1 MKVLSKTKIK
11 LISRLQQKKWRDE
24 LGCFL
29 AEGTKLVIDLS
40 TSFKCILLVVT
51 PDWLKDHLPIQTEE
65 ILIVT
70 SEEFKKISTQ
80 KTPQGVLA
88 IFKKKETK
96 WLFPEISS
104 QLCFALEDIQD
115 PGNLGTIIRVA
126 DWFGISNIFC
136 SQYSA
141 DVYGTKVV
149 QATMGALARVQ
160 VHIVH
165 LPDFLIESKKYQ
177 IPLYGTFLKGENIYT
192 TSLTT
197 EGIIV
202 LGNEGNG
209 ISSALE
215 NIIPTHLT
223 IPPYPSENFTS
234 ESLNVSVAAGIVAA
248 EFRRR
253 LVINKEI

>member
-1 MKVLSKTKIK
+1 M
-11 LISRLQQKKWRDE
+11 
-24 LGCFL
+24 
-29 AEGTKLVIDLS
+29 
-40 TSFKCILLVVT
+40 
-51 PDWLKDHLPIQTEE
+51 
-65 ILIVT
+65 
-70 SEEFKKISTQ
+70 
-80 KTPQGVLA
+80 
-88 IFKKKETK
+88 
-96 WLFPEISS
+96 
-104 QLCFALEDIQD
+104 EDIQD

-136 SQYSA
+136 SEHSA

-177 IPLYGTFLKGENIYT
+177 IPLYGTFLKGENIYN
-192 TSLTT
+192 LTYA

-209 ISSALE
+209 ISSVLE
-215 NIIPTHLT
+215 NIIPTRLT
-223 IPPYPSENFTS
+223 IPSYPSENFTS

-248 EFRRR
+248 EFRKR
-253 LVINKEI
+253 LMIHKGI